1 MLFEKSRTGRRTRR
15 AGAAVAVLVAGV
27 ATFAPTV
34 AHASPYSGTV
44 TSNSLEIQV
53 VREKLA
59 AHGASEAQQESLL
72 TKLANGVAWDAQT
85 GASPTSTISSSADGY
100 TTTTKLFGDGSY
112 VESKAELPK
121 PTATSA
127 KETSGPAD
135 SVDSCTLGSG
145 VGSFPFSGCH
155 IATDQAFFTID
166 FFIDGQT
173 SQINQTA
180 ISRAYGLQYTLA
192 GGSVDSSDLV
202 IAKSGGSE
210 SLAIGTLYAT
220 MYGGGYSQ
228 TLSLT
233 AHVTSTITDTSP

>member
-1 MLFEKSRTGRRTRR
+1 MLFEKFRTGRRTRR
-15 AGAAVAVLVAGV
+15 AGAAVAILVAGV

-34 AHASPYSGTV
+34 AKASAYSGAV
-44 TSNSLEIQV
+44 TSDSSEIQV

-85 GASPTSTISSSADGY
+85 GASPTSTISSSVDGY
-100 TTTTKLFGDGSY
+100 TMTTKQFSDGSY
-112 VESKAELPK
+112 VESKAQLPK
-121 PTATSA
+121 PSTTSA
-127 KETSGPAD
+127 KEANGPAD

-155 IATDQAFFTID
+155 VATDQAFFTID

-173 SQINQTA
+173 SQINQT
-180 ISRAYGLQYTLA
+180 
-192 GGSVDSSDLV
+192 SVTSSDLA